1 MRTEVRGWKAGDG
14 KPRTEVLRLRR
25 GLWWLILTLV
35 LAGCAVNPVTG
46 RQELALVSESQ
57 EISIGRDQYLPARQL
72 QGGGYTVDPGVTAY
86 VRGVGQR
93 LARVSDRQL
102 PYEFAV
108 LNSSVPNAWS
118 LPGGKIAINRGLLLE
133 LQDEAELAAVLAHE
147 IVHAAARHGAKG
159 LERSLLLQ
167 GAVLAAGI
175 AAQGHDYAN
184 ALVGGAQVA
193 AGLVNSRYGREAE
206 LEADYYG
213 MLYMSRAGY
222 DPMAAVRLQETFVRL
237 SREKHT
243 TWLDG
248 LFASHPPSE
257 ERVAANRATARG
269 LPNGGILGRKRFQ
282 TRIARLIRSRDAYV
296 AYDDGEKAL
305 RKGELGQ
312 ALVLVDKALAI
323 EPREGLFHAL
333 RGDIRFKQKRF
344 QDAITNYDRAVAR
357 NDNFYYYYLQRGL
370 TRFKLNHTQQ
380 AEVDLEKSVRLLP
393 TARAYNAM
401 GKIQLARGNR
411 QKAKQYFR
419 AAAGSNTGPGRQ
431 ARQALVRLD
440 LPDNPG
446 RYLRHRLLVN
456 GRGELVVEVGNPA
469 PVAVSSVI
477 LLVRLPDGRV
487 LQRLTGYIPAGGS
500 IMVGTGAHPA
510 AGQGVSVRIV
520 GAAVVP

>member
-1 MRTEVRGWKAGDG
+1 MRRI
-14 KPRTEVLRLRR
+14 
-25 GLWWLILTLV
+25 WWLVLTLL

-57 EISIGRDQYLPARQL
+57 EISIGREQYLPAQQL
-72 QGGGYTVDPGVTAY
+72 QGGDYTVDPGVSAY
-86 VRGVGQR
+86 VREVGQR

-102 PYEFAV
+102 PYEFVV

-118 LPGGKIAINRGLLLE
+118 LPGGKIAVNRGLLLE

-159 LERSLLLQ
+159 MERSLLLQ
-167 GAVLAAGI
+167 GAVMAAGI
-175 AAQGHDYAN
+175 VAQGRDYAN
-184 ALVGGAQVA
+184 AVVGGAQVA
-193 AGLVNSRYGREAE
+193 AGLVNSKYGRDAE
-206 LEADYYG
+206 READYYG

-237 SREKHT
+237 SKENRS

-257 ERVAANRATARG
+257 ERVAANRETARG
-269 LPNGGILGRKRFQ
+269 LPGGGILGRKRFQ
-282 TRIARLIRSRDAYV
+282 TRIARLIRSKDAYA
-296 AYDDGEKAL
+296 AYDNGEKAL
-305 RKGELGQ
+305 RKGELDQ

-333 RGDIRFKQKRF
+333 RGDIRFRQKRF

-357 NDNFYYYYLQRGL
+357 DDNFFYYYLRRGL
-370 TRFKLNHTQQ
+370 TRFELNDTQQ
-380 AEVDLEKSVRLLP
+380 AQVDLEKSVRLLP
-393 TARAYNAM
+393 TAQAYNAM

-419 AAAGSNTGPGRQ
+419 AAAGSNTGSGQ
-431 ARQALVRLD
+431 EALQALVRLD

-446 RYLRHRLLVN
+446 RYLRHRLLVDSS
-456 GRGELVVEVGNPA
+456 GELVVEVGNPA
-469 PVAVSSVI
+469 PVAVSSVV

-487 LQRLTGYIPAGGS
+487 LQRLTGYIPAGRS
-500 IMVGTGAHPA
+500 VLVGTGARLA
-510 AGQGVSVRIV
+510 AGQGASVRIV
-520 GAAVVP
+520 GAVVVP